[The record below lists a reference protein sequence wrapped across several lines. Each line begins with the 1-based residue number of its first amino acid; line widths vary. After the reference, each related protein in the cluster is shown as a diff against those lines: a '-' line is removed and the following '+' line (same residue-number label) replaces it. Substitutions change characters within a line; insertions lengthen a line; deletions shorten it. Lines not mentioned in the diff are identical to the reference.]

1 MKEIHLGP
9 ILTEN
14 RRKVGI
20 YPGRSG
26 PVSGGIQSSRLQMGN
41 RLCLSG
47 YPYAS
52 QTGLFF

>member
-41 RLCLSG
+41 GLCLSG